1 MGIKIPYP
9 CTHATRGRSKSATLM
24 QKFEIK
30 GVNTVSRSQMLI
42 LATLFHAYSI
52 PSGGGELEMA
62 TLYTAVAELN
72 WNFYMHKS
80 HASFAQTKLHCRSMG
95 PTLVVMLIVFVCVMA
110 LLITSYI
117 KLVLNTD

>member
-1 MGIKIPYP
+1 
-9 CTHATRGRSKSATLM
+9 
-24 QKFEIK
+24 
-30 GVNTVSRSQMLI
+30 
-42 LATLFHAYSI
+42 
-52 PSGGGELEMA
+52 MA

-72 WNFYMHKS
+72 WNFYMLKS
-80 HASFAQTKLHCRSMG
+80 HAVTSFAQTKLHCRSMG